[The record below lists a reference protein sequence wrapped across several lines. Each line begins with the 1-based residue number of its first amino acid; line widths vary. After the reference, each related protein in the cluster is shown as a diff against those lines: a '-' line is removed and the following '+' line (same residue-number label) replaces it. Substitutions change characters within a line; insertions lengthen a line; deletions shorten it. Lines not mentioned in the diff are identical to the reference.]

1 MNHQTDIDNLIKNRV
16 QEDGLETPSN
26 GFTDKVM
33 HTIME
38 MDAKPSPYKPLIP
51 KYLLIGIFSGLI
63 LIVLFLFSGHLKQAG
78 NNAPYLDKVLNSL
91 HVFNFDLAIPAHLS
105 YIITSAL
112 IMLMIQVLLIG
123 TIYKR
128 IYR

>member
-1 MNHQTDIDNLIKNRV
+1 MNHQTDIDNLIKNMV
-16 QEDGLETPSN
+16 KEEGLETPSN
-26 GFTDKVM
+26 GFTNKVM
-33 HTIME
+33 DTIME
-38 MDAKPSPYKPLIP
+38 MDVKPAPYKPLVP
-51 KYLLIGIFSGLI
+51 KYVLVAIFSGVVL
-63 LIVLFLFSGHLKQAG
+63 LVLFLFSGELKTGG
-78 NNAPYLDKVLNSL
+78 NNSPYLDKILNSFQIF
-91 HVFNFDLAIPAHLS
+91 HFDLGITAHLS